1 VLDPDGSHGRQIV
14 EVDLPPSRAPTPM
27 PATYSISSLPL
38 GALDVD
44 QPHSISAAPVQVFAI
59 GGGPRAVRPMT
70 VGMAEPEQIRFPLTV
85 TRAALRWTKPLSPTL
100 AAWQGPPSGAVAL
113 DRVNF
118 NRATSGAR
126 YSYVAESEFSR
137 ARAQVQQLRRSG
149 SSTQFVP
156 VFTDPRSNLSVGPQ
170 SGNWAGTLPGNSA
183 LSRGLHRLQVTA
195 WLTTDD
201 RSWVFAVAPNLV
213 VQ

>member
-1 VLDPDGSHGRQIV
+1 
-14 EVDLPPSRAPTPM
+14 
-27 PATYSISSLPL
+27 
-38 GALDVD
+38 
-44 QPHSISAAPVQVFAI
+44 
-59 GGGPRAVRPMT
+59 
-70 VGMAEPEQIRFPLTV
+70 
-85 TRAALRWTKPLSPTL
+85 LSPTR

-118 NRATSGAR
+118 SRATAGAR

-149 SSTQFVP
+149 NTTQFVP

-170 SGNWAGTLPGNSA
+170 TGNWGGTLPDNSA
-183 LSRGLHRLQVTA
+183 LSHGLHRLQVTA
-195 WLTTDD
+195 WLSTDD